1 MPDYFYHL
9 LINYKYYLFLL
20 RLVFELSLLGS
31 VRSGHIKPYMILKA
45 LDEIYLPLAGK
56 GVI

>member
-45 LDEIYLPLAGK
+45 LDEIYLPLAG
-56 GVI
+56 